1 MHALEAELG
10 EALLYRATGRFLA
23 SQGLGTVPDVWGLV
37 LLTPTR
43 LVFRHFPQAH
53 PLVGGKDDEV
63 RFELDRS
70 RFLSCRELLSG
81 VWAKLFTGAR
91 DLVALEGPGVRLH
104 LDLAADL
111 KEFPK
116 AWNASAG
123 PS

>member
-10 EALLYRATGRFLA
+10 EAVLYRATGRFLA
-23 SQGLGTVPDVWGLV
+23 SLGLGPLPDVWGLV
-37 LLTPTR
+37 VLTPTR

-53 PLVGGKDDEV
+53 PLLGGKDEEV
-63 RFELDRS
+63 RVELDRS
-70 RFLSCRELLSG
+70 RFASCREQLSG

-91 DLVALEGPGVRLH
+91 DLVALDGPGGRLH

-116 AWNASAG
+116 AWNASPG